1 MDSSTITEIKR
12 YIAMMG
18 GIRTTGL
25 RGASGTTLIHTP
37 YSNLIDLQVKNRL
50 IPNSSYLI
58 TDFQTIYDQPDF
70 DANGNPKSG
79 ETKYGSIEPLIVTA
93 VNTNT
98 ISENA
103 KSYIHPHDTILYTLY
118 GTTPVHNVETKGVII
133 YRQDDNNNKTYYDS
147 RAVYFKRYQNDQVF
161 SIKDNGGEAEE
172 WLTFDDCYNIQCDL
186 YPFSK
191 TANGITFNLPNNI
204 FRNSNNIKTGYE
216 FYNNTLFNLHNTT
229 FQDSCY
235 NNVIQGGANN
245 IIQHYFYNNTIGNNF
260 NNNTIGNECNTNT
273 IGNDFNSNTIGI
285 KYKSNIIGNIFNN
298 NTIGNDF
305 NGNEIDRDFNNN
317 MIQNNFNGNT
327 IGYEFN
333 NNKIGNNFSNRIG
346 NAIDNN
352 TIGNNVNG
360 NTIDTGFRY
369 NDIPI
374 AIHDLQSYEN
384 KDMLHNDNY
393 CRMINDVEDIYLE
406 YLLDGIIRYEKLLLR
421 T

>member
-70 DANGNPKSG
+70 YANGNPKSI

-118 GTTPVHNVETKGVII
+118 GKTPVNDVETKGVII

-147 RAVYFKRYQNDQVF
+147 RAVYFKRYQNGQVF
-161 SIKDNGGEAEE
+161 SIKDNGGVAEE
-172 WLTFDDCYNIQCDL
+172 WLTFDNCYNIQCDL

-191 TANGITFNLPNNI
+191 TANGITFNLPNNT
-204 FRNSNNIKTGYE
+204 FRDSNNIKTGYE

-229 FQDSCY
+229 FEDSCY

-245 IIQHYFYNNTIGNNF
+245 IIQHYFYNN
-260 NNNTIGNECNTNT
+260 
-273 IGNDFNSNTIGI
+273 
-285 KYKSNIIGNIFNN
+285 IIGNSFIK
-298 NTIGNDF
+298 NT
-305 NGNEIDRDFNNN
+305 
-317 MIQNNFNGNT
+317 M
-327 IGYEFN
+327 
-333 NNKIGNNFSNRIG
+333 
-346 NAIDNN
+346 
-352 TIGNNVNG
+352 
-360 NTIDTGFRY
+360 
-369 NDIPI
+369 
-374 AIHDLQSYEN
+374 
-384 KDMLHNDNY
+384 
-393 CRMINDVEDIYLE
+393 
-406 YLLDGIIRYEKLLLR
+406 
-421 T
+421 